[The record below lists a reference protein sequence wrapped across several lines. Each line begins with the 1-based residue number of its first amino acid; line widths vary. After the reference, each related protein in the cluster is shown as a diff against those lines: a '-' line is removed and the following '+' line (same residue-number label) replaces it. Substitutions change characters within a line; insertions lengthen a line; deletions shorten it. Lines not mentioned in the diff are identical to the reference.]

1 MKNRLPRPDA
11 NHAQG
16 LEGKDPMKTM
26 KTATKRRRRNCTE
39 PAARYATTAWFASML
54 CLGAC
59 LLVILAGCA
68 VEVDG
73 EGGDDGVDSGGD
85 TRDLVDRGAPGKAD
99 GSCGPF
105 PTYYYQFLDDTKCVK
120 ALPSNRDRELA
131 CPTESA
137 SATVRTT
144 DGREVTYSPAG
155 APVEVDASAL
165 DGLVPDDLRVTLIL
179 VRRVN
184 GVPHYRYLSNG
195 RHNNIVQPWSS
206 TKFMAAANAA
216 ARLRTASDYR
226 VGLTG
231 SVDGWPLGDLVTMVH
246 AYDEK
251 HFTSNGL
258 SRYFHDVGGRA
269 RAQGLISSWLG
280 RPAGETFGGNYGAP
294 AAGLG
299 FRFED
304 GDATV
309 QLTRDTAT
317 PPENQ
322 LSTFTLAEFL
332 KRLVMHR
339 EDAATR
345 LPGIQWADVR
355 TLLYGAE
362 HSRLYD
368 ANDPQGMEADTAIY
382 LQQAFDVRAMEERT
396 RGQWRVF
403 SKLGHGQ
410 SRGGEFVHVGYACLP
425 KLDDAGKP
433 VPEAG
438 KELFLATH
446 LSAGGRLAEGD
457 SRLASI
463 YRTIVG
469 RVLDGQLK

>member
-1 MKNRLPRPDA
+1 
-11 NHAQG
+11 
-16 LEGKDPMKTM
+16 MKTTQI
-26 KTATKRRRRNCTE
+26 KNTRLS
-39 PAARYATTAWFASML
+39 TTTW
-54 CLGAC
+54 LGALLSLGTC
-59 LLVILAGCA
+59 LLVVLGGCTA
-68 VEVDG
+68 EVGDEL
-73 EGGDDGVDSGGD
+73 EGSDDSGGD
-85 TRDLVDRGAPGKAD
+85 PREHVDRSPEGKAD

-105 PTYYYQFLDDTKCVK
+105 PTYYYQFLDDTKCAK
-120 ALPSNRDRELA
+120 ALPSNRDRDLA
-131 CPTESA
+131 CPTQS
-137 SATVRTT
+137 SGATIRTAQGY
-144 DGREVTYSPAG
+144 DVTYRPAG
-155 APVEVDASAL
+155 AQVEVDSSAL
-165 DGLVPDDLRVTLIL
+165 VGLVPDDLRVTLVL
-179 VRRVN
+179 VRRID

-195 RHNNIVQPWSS
+195 RHDDVVQPWSS
-206 TKFMAAANAA
+206 TKFMAAANAG
-216 ARLRTASDYR
+216 ARLRAASDYR

-258 SRYFHDVGGRA
+258 SRYFHDVGGRV
-269 RAQGLISSWLG
+269 RAQGLITNWLG
-280 RPAGETFGGNYGAP
+280 RPTRETFGGNYGAP

-299 FRFED
+299 FQFKD

-309 QLTRDTAT
+309 KLARDTAT

-355 TLLYGAE
+355 TLLYGAQQ
-362 HSRLYD
+362 SRIYG
-368 ANDPQGMEADTAIY
+368 AQDPQGMEADTAIY
-382 LQQAFDVRAMEERT
+382 LQQAFDVPSMEARSL
-396 RGQWRVF
+396 GKWRVF

-410 SRGGEFVHVGYACLP
+410 SRGGEFVHVGYSCLP
-425 KLDDAGKP
+425 KLDDGGQP
-433 VPEAG
+433 VMEAG
-438 KELFLATH
+438 KEFFLATH

-457 SRLASI
+457 ARLASI
-463 YRTIVG
+463 YKTIVG